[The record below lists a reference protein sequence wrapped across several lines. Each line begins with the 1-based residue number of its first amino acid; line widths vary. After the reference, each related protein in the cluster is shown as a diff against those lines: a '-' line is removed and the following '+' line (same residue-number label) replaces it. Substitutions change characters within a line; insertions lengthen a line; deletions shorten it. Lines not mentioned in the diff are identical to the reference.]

1 MTVKAR
7 KLPAGF
13 AYPINR
19 RALKDALRSVSD
31 HVGVVELGGISW
43 SEKPLKQQ
51 GAGRESRFWIG
62 NVDVLWVEG
71 SCQFR
76 VRIEG
81 VRKERIETLS
91 AAVER
96 LMVRDIT
103 QFVEGTLSLRDTDPA
118 WGRARSCHLVFHL
131 GADGDVESRSFV
143 PA

>member
-1 MTVKAR
+1 MTVKAK

-19 RALKDALRSVSD
+19 RALKDALRPVSD
-31 HVGVVELGGISW
+31 HVGVVELGGISS

-51 GAGRESRFWIG
+51 GASRESWFWIG
-62 NVDVLWVEG
+62 MVYALWVEG

-81 VRKERIETLS
+81 VRRESIETLS

-103 QFVEGTLSLRDTDPA
+103 QFVEGTLSLRDTDPM
-118 WGRARSCHLVFHL
+118 WGKSRSCHLGFQL
-131 GADGDVESRSFV
+131 SAGGDVESSSFV